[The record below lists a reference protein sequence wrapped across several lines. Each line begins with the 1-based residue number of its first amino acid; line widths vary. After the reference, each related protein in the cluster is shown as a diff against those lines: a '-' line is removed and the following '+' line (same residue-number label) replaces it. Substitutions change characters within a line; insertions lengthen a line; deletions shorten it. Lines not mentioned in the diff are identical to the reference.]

1 MSKKPEDKAK
11 TDLKHNFCDAISD
24 LISPNN
30 FKGTSLNSYIKQR
43 ARIWKVDHLDTYE
56 IFIEGVARGIA
67 YIDKTGQPIK
77 VPEAW
82 LRKVCLNIL
91 RDETDKVIKGRKEAE
106 RQNHELR
113 DAYKA
118 QAHSGQPDLIDHF
131 EHADEALNSLSPKD
145 RELIKLRFFE
155 SKTYEQIQHY
165 YELQE
170 EVVSITALRKRE
182 SRALKRLRA
191 KFSSIHTRD

>member
-1 MSKKPEDKAK
+1 MSTNPADKAK
-11 TDLKHNFCDAISD
+11 TEFKHNFCSAVSD

-30 FKGTSLNSYIKQR
+30 FKGSSLNSYIKKR
-43 ARIWKVDHLDTYE
+43 TRIWKVDHLDTYE
-56 IFIEGVARGIA
+56 IFIEGVKRGIE
-67 YIDKTGQPIK
+67 YIEKTGQPINI
-77 VPEAW
+77 PEAW

-91 RDETDKVIKGRKEAE
+91 RDEMDKLIKERKESD
-106 RQNHELR
+106 RQKHDLR
-113 DAYKA
+113 NAAKD
-118 QAHSGQPDLIDHF
+118 HSHQPDLMDHL
-131 EHADEALNSLSPKD
+131 EYADEALSSLSPKD
-145 RELIKLRFFE
+145 RELITLRFFE